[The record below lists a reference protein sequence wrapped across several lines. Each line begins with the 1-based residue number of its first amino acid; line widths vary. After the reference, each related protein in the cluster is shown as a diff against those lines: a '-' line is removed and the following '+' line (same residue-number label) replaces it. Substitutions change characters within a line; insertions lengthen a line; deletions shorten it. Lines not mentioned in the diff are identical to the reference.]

1 MPPIEHTPCFRG
13 TSIVRAIHRLLNR
26 LLRVSEWH
34 EGRKLGKVIRQLAIV
49 APMIERPPTAD
60 DDDTRSVLSRTAKL
74 IIAIIVFAFG
84 MLAGAAIAA
93 WIMPPS

>member
-1 MPPIEHTPCFRG
+1 
-13 TSIVRAIHRLLNR
+13 
-26 LLRVSEWH
+26 
-34 EGRKLGKVIRQLAIV
+34 
-49 APMIERPPTAD
+49 MIERLPTAD

-74 IIAIIVFAFG
+74 IIAVIVFAFG